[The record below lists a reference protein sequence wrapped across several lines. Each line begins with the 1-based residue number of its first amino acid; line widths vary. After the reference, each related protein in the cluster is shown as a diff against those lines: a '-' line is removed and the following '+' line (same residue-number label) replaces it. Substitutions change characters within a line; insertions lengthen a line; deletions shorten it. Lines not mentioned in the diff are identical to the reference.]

1 MVTALGTP
9 DWIKYGWVNVSRP
22 FDLMDL
28 SWSLLLDLNGGSL
41 QDGMSVMQDPIQ
53 GCHEYLRNHRC
64 IVVIDGLRSTEK
76 WDLIKAVLE
85 LGTTQHCVVVITG
98 EESVAKYGRGSR
110 PPRCRATGP
119 PGAGVQIFT
128 VENYRKPPAAL
139 QPGDQVPAARQ
150 RGGRG
155 IYM

>member
-53 GCHEYLRNHRC
+53 GCHEYLHNHRC
-64 IVVIDGLRSTEK
+64 IVVIDGLRSTE
-76 WDLIKAVLE
+76 E
-85 LGTTQHCVVVITG
+85 
-98 EESVAKYGRGSR
+98 
-110 PPRCRATGP
+110 
-119 PGAGVQIFT
+119 
-128 VENYRKPPAAL
+128 
-139 QPGDQVPAARQ
+139 
-150 RGGRG
+150 
-155 IYM
+155 

>member
-53 GCHEYLRNHRC
+53 GCHKYLRNHRC
-64 IVVIDGLRSTEK
+64 IVVIDGLRSTEE
-76 WDLIKAVLE
+76 WDLIKAILE
-85 LGTTQHCVVVITG
+85 LGTIQHYVVVITG
-98 EESVAKYGRGSR
+98 EESVAK
-110 PPRCRATGP
+110 
-119 PGAGVQIFT
+119 
-128 VENYRKPPAAL
+128 
-139 QPGDQVPAARQ
+139 
-150 RGGRG
+150 
-155 IYM
+155 

>member
-53 GCHEYLRNHRC
+53 GAMNIY
-64 IVVIDGLRSTEK
+64 VIID
-76 WDLIKAVLE
+76 A
-85 LGTTQHCVVVITG
+85 
-98 EESVAKYGRGSR
+98 
-110 PPRCRATGP
+110 
-119 PGAGVQIFT
+119 
-128 VENYRKPPAAL
+128 
-139 QPGDQVPAARQ
+139 
-150 RGGRG
+150 
-155 IYM
+155 

>member
-28 SWSLLLDLNGGSL
+28 SSSLLLDLNGGSL

-64 IVVIDGLRSTEK
+64 IVVIDGLRSTEE

-85 LGTTQHCVVVITG
+85 LRTSQHCVVVITG
-98 EESVAKYGRGSR
+98 EKSVAK
-110 PPRCRATGP
+110 
-119 PGAGVQIFT
+119 
-128 VENYRKPPAAL
+128 
-139 QPGDQVPAARQ
+139 
-150 RGGRG
+150 
-155 IYM
+155 

>member
-1 MVTALGTP
+1 MVCCPCGGYLVLANHFLSSTYNMVTALGTP

-41 QDGMSVMQDPIQ
+41 QDGMSMMQDPIQ

-64 IVVIDGLRSTEK
+64 IVVIDGLRSTEE

-98 EESVAKYGRGSR
+98 EESVAK
-110 PPRCRATGP
+110 
-119 PGAGVQIFT
+119 
-128 VENYRKPPAAL
+128 
-139 QPGDQVPAARQ
+139 
-150 RGGRG
+150 
-155 IYM
+155 